1 MTELLRKGHFLG
13 PKLRSIRRRNGLTLE
28 ELSVRCIQDNPDIA
42 PSVSYL
48 SMIESGKRT
57 PSPQLLELRVLIEKP
72 RRRALKHPGEELE
85 QLRRGR
91 ALAALDHAQVR
102 DRGRDVRVILDAAH
116 RQLFQRQPVAPAYG
130 AQLGTQEVTFAQQF
144 RHMFSPRPC
153 STTAPVCSVKL
164 TV

>member
-1 MTELLRKGHFLG
+1 MAELLRKGHFLG
-13 PKLRSIRRRNGLTLE
+13 AKLRSLRRRNGLTLE
-28 ELSVRCIQDNPDIA
+28 ELSVRCIQHNPDSA

-57 PSPQLLELRVLIEKP
+57 PSPQLLELL
-72 RRRALKHPGEELE
+72 
-85 QLRRGR
+85 
-91 ALAALDHAQVR
+91 
-102 DRGRDVRVILDAAH
+102 
-116 RQLFQRQPVAPAYG
+116 QRQSVPPPYR
-130 AQLGTQEVTFAQQF
+130 AQLGTEEVTLAQQF